1 MLTDGSRSTER
12 ADIPLDAPRT
22 RGETWSHARALSYR
36 AILGVVRQPQVW
48 MPSMFFPLFFAA
60 LNTAALGKS
69 TALPGFPKAD
79 SFLDFMLAATVV
91 QGVLFGGV
99 GAASEMAQD
108 IENGFFERLVAAPT
122 SRISIL
128 LGRLAGGAAL
138 GATQSVVFLAI
149 FAAFGAEVKAGVP
162 GILVLVLTG
171 TLLSLSIGTIGTA
184 MALRTGSVEAVQGA
198 FPLVFIS
205 LFASSAFFPRQ
216 LMHGW
221 FHAVATYNPFSWMID
236 GLRHLILVGWSSS
249 DALAAIGVPIV
260 IALGGLVVSMR
271 ELQRRLAV
279 AA

>member
-1 MLTDGSRSTER
+1 ME
-12 ADIPLDAPRT
+12 
-22 RGETWSHARALSYR
+22 HARVLSYR

-122 SRISIL
+122 ARVSIL

-138 GATQSVVFLAI
+138 GATQSIVFLAI

-216 LMHGW
+216 LMRGW
-221 FHAVATYNPFSWMID
+221 FHAVATWNPFSWMID
-236 GLRHLILVGWSSS
+236 GLRHLILVGWSTN
-249 DALAAIGVPIV
+249 DALAAIGVPVV
-260 IALGGLVVSMR
+260 ITVFGVAISLR
-271 ELQRRLAV
+271 QLQRRLAV

>member
-1 MLTDGSRSTER
+1 
-12 ADIPLDAPRT
+12 
-22 RGETWSHARALSYR
+22 
-36 AILGVVRQPQVW
+36 
-48 MPSMFFPLFFAA
+48 MFFPLFFAA

-69 TALPGFPKAD
+69 TNLPGFPKAD

-91 QGVLFGGV
+91 QGVLFGGI

-138 GATQSVVFLAI
+138 GAVQSVVFLAI
-149 FAAFGAEVKAGVP
+149 FAAFGAEVKAGLP
-162 GILVLVLTG
+162 GIFVLVLTG
-171 TLLSLSIGTIGTA
+171 TLLSLSIGSIGAA

-221 FHAVATYNPFSWMID
+221 FHAVATGNPFSWMID
-236 GLRHLILVGWSSS
+236 GLRHLILVGWSGS
-249 DALAAIGVPIV
+249 DALAAVSVPIAITV
-260 IALGGLVVSMR
+260 VGMLVSLR
-271 ELQRRLAV
+271 QLARRLAV

>member
-1 MLTDGSRSTER
+1 LSWR
-12 ADIPLDAPRT
+12 AV
-22 RGETWSHARALSYR
+22 
-36 AILGVVRQPQVW
+36 LGVIRQPQVW
-48 MPSMFFPLFFAA
+48 IPGMFFPLFFAA

-69 TALPGFPKAD
+69 TSLPGFPKAD

-108 IENGFFERLVAAPT
+108 IENGFFERLIAAPT
-122 SRISIL
+122 SRIAIL

-149 FAAFGAEVKAGVP
+149 FMAFGAEVKAGLP
-162 GILVLVLTG
+162 GILVLIATG
-171 TLLSLSIGTIGTA
+171 TLLSLAIGSIGAA

-205 LFASSAFFPRQ
+205 LFASSAFFPRE

-236 GLRHLILVGWSSS
+236 GLRHLILDSWSTN
-249 DALAAIGVPIV
+249 DAIAAVGVPIAITIV
-260 IALGGLVVSMR
+260 GLAISLR
-271 ELQRRLAV
+271 QLKRRLAV